1 MNDGIKMQISAFVDG
16 ELPQNEAEL
25 LLRRLCQ
32 DAELRQQASEYL
44 AMGRVMRGERTVAGM
59 AMLRERVSAAI
70 DDNNLQQ
77 EFESTKAAAP
87 RFVRPVAGAAIAA
100 TVALVALLGL
110 QQLAEVPDDTG
121 LNSESV
127 VDSQDGSYTV
137 PEGEDDALRDYY
149 LSHSASA
156 SYIGANS
163 IQSRLVTL
171 QVRDD
176 LELNTE
182 TADAIVDEEEDI
194 EEDGIEVEE
203 SPETPTP

>member
-1 MNDGIKMQISAFVDG
+1 MNDAIKMQISAFVDG

-32 DAELRQQASEYL
+32 DAELRQQATEYL
-44 AMGRVMRGERTVAGM
+44 AVGRVMRGERTVAGM

-70 DDNNLQQ
+70 DDKSLQQ
-77 EFESTKAAAP
+77 EFDSTQTSAP
-87 RFVRPVAGAAIAA
+87 RFVRPIVGAAIAA

-110 QQLAEVPDDTG
+110 QQLAEVPEETA
-121 LNSESV
+121 LSTEAVAESR
-127 VDSQDGSYTV
+127 DSSYTV
-137 PEGEDDALRDYY
+137 PEREDDPLLDYY

-182 TADAIVDEEEDI
+182 TAEATVDDAD
-194 EEDGIEVEE
+194 EVETDE
-203 SPETPTP
+203 SAETTTP

>member
-1 MNDGIKMQISAFVDG
+1 MNDAIKMQISAFVDG

-44 AMGRVMRGERTVAGM
+44 AMGRIMRGERTVAGIG
-59 AMLRERVSAAI
+59 MLRERISAAI

-77 EFESTKAAAP
+77 EFETTRAAAP
-87 RFVRPVAGAAIAA
+87 RFVRPVVGAAIAA

-110 QQLAEVPDDTG
+110 QQLAEGPDDADVV
-121 LNSESV
+121 SEAIV
-127 VDSQDGSYTV
+127 NTQDGSYTV
-137 PEGEDDALRDYY
+137 PELEDDPLRDYY

-171 QVRDD
+171 RVRDD
-176 LELNTE
+176 MELNTE
-182 TADAIVDEEEDI
+182 TAEAIVIVEDADNAEADESTDI
-194 EEDGIEVEE
+194 
-203 SPETPTP
+203 PTP

>member
-1 MNDGIKMQISAFVDG
+1 
-16 ELPQNEAEL
+16 L

-44 AMGRVMRGERTVAGM
+44 AVGRVMRGERTVAGI

-70 DDNNLQQ
+70 DDKSLQQ
-77 EFESTKAAAP
+77 EFESTQTSAP
-87 RFVRPVAGAAIAA
+87 RFVRPIAGAAIAA

-110 QQLAEVPDDTG
+110 QQLAEVPEDAAVS
-121 LNSESV
+121 SEAV
-127 VDSQDGSYTV
+127 AESQDSSYTV
-137 PEGEDDALRDYY
+137 PEREDDPLRDYY

-182 TADAIVDEEEDI
+182 TAEATVNDAD
-194 EEDGIEVEE
+194 EVETDE
-203 SPETPTP
+203 PAETTTP